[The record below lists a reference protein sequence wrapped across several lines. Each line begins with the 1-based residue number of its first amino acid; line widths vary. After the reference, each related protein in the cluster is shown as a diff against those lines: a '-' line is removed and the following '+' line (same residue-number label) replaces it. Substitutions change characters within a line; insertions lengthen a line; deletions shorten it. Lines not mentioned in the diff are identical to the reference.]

1 MVVADRA
8 MIGLCRLKMI
18 PAISILTARA
28 GFIPARVGVRRLI
41 RPLAQLLCPHWRLAE
56 AGVGRS
62 RGVHTGR
69 HRVQFGEFALEL
81 MSPLLVYALVALG
94 GIGVAM
100 ALPRKAK
107 GPQIV
112 GALIASL
119 AGGVMVILLSLAAS
133 RTDQLPNVYFYIFS
147 VIAIGAALRVIT
159 HPKPVYAALYFILTI
174 LATGGLFLILSAE
187 FMAFALIIVYAGAI
201 LITYLF
207 VIMLATQA
215 PEENVE
221 FLAEYDGK
229 ARDPEVAAFVGFV
242 LLGVLTALAFRGI
255 PGLPAPSGGPSEALL
270 AEMPRKVE
278 RVLRE
283 HHLLKEGERVAI
295 TGEHSMLADM
305 DESRIWIDTPEGGRR
320 AIMRPEW
327 PAEMDVKNVE
337 ALGFNLLRD
346 HPGAIEIAGV
356 ILLMAMLGAVVLS
369 RKQVQ
374 IDDELKMRQAQKLG
388 MTMDVNPTPAGA
400 SANIGTGGNA

>member
-1 MVVADRA
+1 
-8 MIGLCRLKMI
+8 
-18 PAISILTARA
+18 
-28 GFIPARVGVRRLI
+28 
-41 RPLAQLLCPHWRLAE
+41 
-56 AGVGRS
+56 
-62 RGVHTGR
+62 
-69 HRVQFGEFALEL
+69 

-119 AGGVMVILLSLAAS
+119 AGGIMVLLLSLAAS
-133 RTDQLPNVYFYIFS
+133 RSDQLPNVYFYIFS

-221 FLAEYDGK
+221 YLAEYDVK
-229 ARDPEVAAFVGFV
+229 ARDPEVAACVGFV

-255 PGLPAPSGGPSEALL
+255 PSLPAPSGGPSEALL

-283 HHLLKEGERVAI
+283 HNLLKDGEHVAL
-295 TGEHSMLADM
+295 TGEASSLADM
-305 DESRIWIDTPEGGRR
+305 DASRIWINTPDGGRR

-327 PAEMDVKNVE
+327 PEAMDVKNVE

-374 IDDELKMRQAQKLG
+374 IDEELKMRQAQRLG

-400 SANIGTGGNA
+400 FPPVGPQVGPQMGTGGKA

>member
-1 MVVADRA
+1 
-8 MIGLCRLKMI
+8 
-18 PAISILTARA
+18 
-28 GFIPARVGVRRLI
+28 
-41 RPLAQLLCPHWRLAE
+41 
-56 AGVGRS
+56 
-62 RGVHTGR
+62 
-69 HRVQFGEFALEL
+69 VQFGEFALEL

-100 ALPRKAK
+100 ALPRRAK

-112 GALIASL
+112 GALIASA
-119 AGGVMVILLSLAAS
+119 AGGIMVLLLSLAAS
-133 RTDQLPNVYFYIFS
+133 RTDQIPNVYFYIFS

-221 FLAEYDGK
+221 ALAEYDVK

-255 PGLPAPSGGPSEALL
+255 PSLPTPSGDKSEALL

-283 HHLLKEGERVAI
+283 HDLI
-295 TGEHSMLADM
+295 TAGEHVALAGEKSMLADM
-305 DESRIWIDTPEGGRR
+305 DDSRIWINTAAGGRR
-320 AIMRPEW
+320 AIMRPDW
-327 PAEMDVKNVE
+327 PEAMDVKNIE

-374 IDDELKMRQAQKLG
+374 IDEELKMRQAQKLG
-388 MTMDVNPTPAGA
+388 MTMDVNPTPAGSPSHA
-400 SANIGTGGNA
+400 GSGGKL